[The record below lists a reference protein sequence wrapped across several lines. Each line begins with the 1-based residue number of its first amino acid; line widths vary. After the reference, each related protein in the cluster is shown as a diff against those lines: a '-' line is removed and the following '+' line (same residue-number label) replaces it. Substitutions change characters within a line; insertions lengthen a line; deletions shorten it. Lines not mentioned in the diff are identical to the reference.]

1 MAAASALAPLLPDGG
16 LNQEM
21 REQARKRKQQTYE
34 EKRQGT
40 RKSVRIDELEKLH
53 AELERLRMAREDADT
68 ILSADSIFLLDLAE
82 REQLRMEREDLL
94 VSVQR
99 LSARLHWHEQ
109 ARDWVSAIGR
119 DFWNSCRNHQNGCGF
134 LTLVEFYRSARHFN
148 LLSPVGKNTPL
159 NSSARKIWNSQF
171 CIVVRFFAPKD
182 FTRSHCSK
190 SSHSSYFQSQ

>member
-40 RKSVRIDELEKLH
+40 RKSIRIDELEKLH

-119 DFWNSCRNHQNGCGF
+119 DFWNSCREPPEW
-134 LTLVEFYRSARHFN
+134 L
-148 LLSPVGKNTPL
+148 
-159 NSSARKIWNSQF
+159 
-171 CIVVRFFAPKD
+171 RFPD
-182 FTRSHCSK
+182 TC
-190 SSHSSYFQSQ
+190 